1 MIRATGA
8 DPHPSREATPGLRA
22 RGTPSG
28 PQENPMNFLAG
39 YKTYLVAAILIL
51 VVAAEKGLGLD
62 VPGVALQ
69 DDWLLV
75 VLNALGLGA
84 LRAGITAR

>member
-1 MIRATGA
+1 
-8 DPHPSREATPGLRA
+8 
-22 RGTPSG
+22 
-28 PQENPMNFLAG
+28 MNFLAG
-39 YKTYLVAAILIL
+39 YKTYAVAAILIL

-62 VPGVALQ
+62 VPGVELQ

>member
-1 MIRATGA
+1 
-8 DPHPSREATPGLRA
+8 
-22 RGTPSG
+22 
-28 PQENPMNFLAG
+28 MNFLAG
-39 YKTYLVAAILIL
+39 YKTYIVAAILIL

-62 VPGVALQ
+62 IPGVALQ